1 MNKTLRMSPRLIIGM
16 MAGVLLSGTSITAKA
31 SAICADLTDCER
43 KICEKE
49 NELGKAKEYGDVDK
63 ILGLQNSLV
72 HLKDSCAQKPNIS
85 IEKYEGK
92 VAELKDEYRD
102 DLDDALDEYE
112 DDLADA
118 KSEGKLEKIERAK
131 DKYEQKVQKITNE
144 YESKLRLL
152 ETIQ

>member
-1 MNKTLRMSPRLIIGM
+1 MNKTLRMSPRLIICM
-16 MAGVLLSGTSITAKA
+16 MAGVSLYGTSIIAQA
-31 SAICADLTDCER
+31 SESCTDLTGCER

-49 NELGKAKEYGDVDK
+49 NELGKAKEYGDVGK

-72 HLKDSCAQKPNIS
+72 HLKDSCAQNPNIS

-92 VAELKDEYRD
+92 VAELKDEYRE

-118 KSEGKLEKIERAK
+118 KSEGKLEKIEIAK

-152 ETIQ
+152 EPVQ